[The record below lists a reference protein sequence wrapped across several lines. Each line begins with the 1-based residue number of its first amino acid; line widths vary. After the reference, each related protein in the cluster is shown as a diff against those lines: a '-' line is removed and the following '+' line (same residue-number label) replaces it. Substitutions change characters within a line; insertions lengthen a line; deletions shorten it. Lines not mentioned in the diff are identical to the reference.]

1 MATSA
6 KRLLTADEF
15 LAIEWEDSDI
25 KAELDNGVIRVI
37 RMMAGGSL
45 AHSRVQGNVF
55 AALFTRLRGSG
66 CRPHGPDMGIRTHD
80 LSIRYPDVSVIC
92 GPATPDDGMIKERSD
107 PKLVVEVLSPTT
119 RRSDEQSKLPEYQAM
134 PALEAILY
142 IDPDAETL
150 RLLTRTDARGWMD
163 ENIDKQA
170 DIAIPSLGLTLPR
183 SEIFLN
189 D

>member
-45 AHSRVQGNVF
+45 SHSRVQGNVF
-55 AALFTRLRGSG
+55 AALFARLRGSG

-92 GPATPDDGMIKERSD
+92 GPATPDDGLVKERSD

-119 RRSDEQSKLPEYQAM
+119 RRSDEQNRLPEYQAM

-142 IDPDAETL
+142 IDPDAESL
-150 RLLTRTDARGWMD
+150 RLLTRTDTRGWMD
-163 ENIDKQA
+163 ESVDQQA
-170 DIAIPSLGLTLPR
+170 DIAIPALGLTLPR